1 MFGPMFKRR
10 DPESPG
16 PGPVPGL
23 PPAAKVQT
31 SHVLPRLAKR
41 LSMMGH
47 SRVLDLGSVIGG
59 NLQFFIE
66 LGSKIT
72 ADNLLKPVEKIAAD
86 KGTGKLELEH
96 PDETFDAVIAW
107 DAFDFLPRADA
118 KAFAVDLLRIMK
130 PGGLVFAYFT
140 TRETERRDPGRRY
153 RILRQD
159 QIEWLPTGDGRT
171 LRHIYQN
178 RDINLMFEGFKT
190 HTAFVLKNG
199 TREML
204 LEKKDPTAAPAMPGI
219 TPLIK

>member
-1 MFGPMFKRR
+1 MLGPMFKRR
-10 DPESPG
+10 APDLPG
-16 PGPVPGL
+16 PDQPQGL
-23 PPAAKVQT
+23 SAASKIQT
-31 SHVLPRLAKR
+31 SHILPRLAKR
-41 LSMMGH
+41 LSMMSH
-47 SRVLDLGSVIGG
+47 PRALDLGSVIGG

-66 LGSKIT
+66 LGCKIT
-72 ADNLLKPVEKIAAD
+72 ADNLLKPVETIAA
-86 KGTGKLELEH
+86 GGVGKLELEH

-153 RILRQD
+153 RILGPD
-159 QIEWLPTGDGRT
+159 KIEWLPMGSSRT

-178 RDINLMFEGFKT
+178 RDINLMFEGFRT

-204 LEKKDPTAAPAMPGI
+204 LEKKSPNEVPAMPGI